1 VPAEELVWKTG
12 MLVRGLR
19 ALPVTW

>member
-1 VPAEELVWKTG
+1 VPAEEVRWRTT
-12 MLVRGLR
+12 MLVRGPW